1 MTNEPPRDSQTRE
14 SDHILL
20 ERFRDGEEDAATKLF
35 LKYGTRLR
43 AFAKA
48 KTSDQ
53 LASRFDPEDVVQSVF
68 RTFFRRAAN
77 GLYDVP
83 DGDELWQLLLVIAL
97 NKIRDLA
104 VHHRALKRDV
114 TRTEGGNDQSMA
126 AANAGVKKSSIE
138 VLKVVLEDFLES
150 LPAKQSSVARLRME
164 GYQVEEIAE
173 ATKQSKRTVERVL
186 NQLRK
191 NLLTKMDFDT

>member
-1 MTNEPPRDSQTRE
+1 MTDQRSRDSTSTE
-14 SDHILL
+14 TDHILL

-35 LKYGTRLR
+35 LKYGARLR
-43 AFAKA
+43 ALAKA

-114 TRTEGGNDQSMA
+114 TRTEGGDHYSRVA
-126 AANAGVKKSSIE
+126 ADANLKESSVE
-138 VLKVVLEDFLES
+138 VLKVVLEDFLEC
-150 LPAKQSSVARLRME
+150 LPERQSSVARLRME
-164 GYQVEEIAE
+164 GYQVEEIAK

-186 NQLRK
+186 NNLRK
-191 NLLTKMDFDT
+191 NLLDKMEFEV